1 MKTCG
6 KRFGDDVVIPSPI
19 KDQSIVPYI
28 PAYREE
34 QLLADGDA
42 STYLAFPSIL
52 RLSDERVLIAY
63 KETTAHMDVDADL
76 AIMVFNPITKTVMS
90 KTVIDATVGEAA
102 QDPELMKMPNGDLV
116 IYLDVQRVDPADPK
130 QRYGIKE
137 IRSTDNGTT
146 WKVRAADGTYKSVED
161 VAKHEYMRLT
171 DAQGIIYGYTF
182 DDVTVD
188 GTVYMLAMSFPE
200 LAEYPGRSV
209 HLIKSNDNGASW
221 THVKNLSVEFNLA
234 FNESTL
240 ESYGNGF
247 IINCRPD
254 ANNTPKSFFVDING
268 NMVTAF
274 DYVGYQDLIKQTNR
288 PKLFVEGGRYYLL
301 GRNIL
306 NGTTTLCLY
315 EIDPVTLAPLTY
327 IELKDL
333 PNRKYYHSFY
343 AEYYLQTDSNGITYF
358 NVITYDDSRNEGYPD
373 IVRYE
378 YRWEEILAQKPT
390 SNLKTKETVFTI
402 NGVKGRSDGQ
412 AYIALPEDIPKG
424 MKLPAI
430 IAVHGSNR
438 SALDYKHT
446 AFYTEQKNI
455 ALSHGYIFA
464 AISNDAD
471 TWGLDDGLYNL
482 KLFYDYL
489 IANYPVQKK
498 VALWATSAGGTL
510 ANRMVKEY
518 PDKVSFV
525 LGTFPVYDLL
535 SGFAHVNS
543 CKTAWGAD
551 DLEIFQKLING
562 KNPAEFPDALKN
574 HDFYIAHGSADA
586 AVPIEEN
593 SQKMVAD
600 VGSNVHL
607 EVIDG
612 GFHGTG
618 NYAFYGDIINQAFK
632 DYPATYD
639 YT

>member
-1 MKTCG
+1 M
-6 KRFGDDVVIPSPI
+6 IPSPI
-19 KDQSIVPYI
+19 KNLSIVPYV

-52 RLSDERVLIAY
+52 KLGDERVLIAY
-63 KETTAHMDVDADL
+63 KETTAHMDVEADL
-76 AIMVFNPITKTVMS
+76 AIMVFNPTTKTIIS
-90 KTVIDATVGEAA
+90 KTVIDATAGEAA

-116 IYLDVQRVDPADPK
+116 IYLDVQRVDPADPQ

-137 IRSTDNGTT
+137 IRSTDDGAT

-161 VAKHEYMRLT
+161 VAKHGYMRLT
-171 DAQGIIYGYTF
+171 DDQGIIYGYTF

-200 LAEYPGRSV
+200 LAECPGRSV
-209 HLIKSNDNGASW
+209 HLVKSNNNGASW
-221 THVKNLSVEFNLA
+221 THMKNLSAEFNLA

-240 ESYGNGF
+240 ESYCNGF

-254 ANNTPKSFFVDING
+254 TNKTPRSFFIDING

-274 DYVGYQDLIKQTNR
+274 DYAGYQDLIEQTNR

-306 NGTTTLCLY
+306 NETTTLCLY
-315 EIDPVTLAPLTY
+315 EIDPVTLAPLSY
-327 IELKDL
+327 IELKAL

-343 AEYYLQTDSNGITYF
+343 AECYLQTDAYGITYF
-358 NVITYDDSRNEGYPD
+358 NVITYDDSRNEGHPD

-378 YRWEEILAQKPT
+378 YVWEEILTQKSVSVPEKSHST
-390 SNLKTKETVFTI
+390 AVSKTKEEIFTL

-412 AYIALPEDIPKG
+412 AYIAMPEDIPIG

-438 SALDYKHT
+438 GALDYKHT
-446 AFYTEQKNI
+446 AFYAEQKNI

-464 AISNDAD
+464 AISNGPD

-489 IANYPVQKK
+489 IANYPVQEK

-535 SGFAHVNS
+535 SGFEHV
-543 CKTAWGAD
+543 KTCQIAWGTS
-551 DLEIFQKLING
+551 DLEAFKERIAG
-562 KNPAEFPDALKN
+562 KNPTEFPDALKN
-574 HDFYIAHGSADA
+574 HNFYIAHGSADA

-612 GFHGTG
+612 GVHGTG